1 MTLPVM
7 LTAAQARAKAR
18 NDWIIY
24 NEIRA
29 IERAILMAV
38 GTGSSESYVG
48 VVLTNTHMTGETP
61 DAISSEGNGILI
73 TEADIPLEGEETQTV
88 AREYLQ
94 VWQGSRTDRAK
105 DLQMSEIVK
114 YFTDLGYSI
123 TRKVNRSTGDTF
135 KWIIYW

>member
-29 IERAILMAV
+29 IERAILLA
-38 GTGSSESYVG
+38 TGATESYMG
-48 VVLTNTHMTGETP
+48 VVLTNTVMTGELEDT
-61 DAISSEGNGILI
+61 ISSEGDDILAV
-73 TEADIPLEGEETQTV
+73 ESDIPLEDTDPQIV
-88 AREYLQ
+88 ARLYNQ
-94 VWQGSRTDRAK
+94 VWQGARTDRAK
-105 DLQMSEIVK
+105 DLQMSAIVT

-123 TRKVNRSTGDTF
+123 TRKTNRSTGDTF
-135 KWIIYW
+135 KWIVYW

>member
-7 LTAAQARAKAR
+7 ITAAQARSKAR

-29 IERAILMAV
+29 IERAILLA
-38 GTGSSESYVG
+38 TGATESYMG
-48 VVLTNTHMTGETP
+48 VVLTNTIMTGEVQ
-61 DAISSEGNGILI
+61 DSASSEGDDILVV
-73 TEADIPLEGEETQTV
+73 EADIPLEDENPQIV
-88 AREYLQ
+88 ARLYNQ
-94 VWQGSRTDRAK
+94 VWQGARTDRAK
-105 DLQMSEIVK
+105 DLQMAEIVK

-123 TRKVNRSTGDTF
+123 NRKTNRSTGDTF

>member
-7 LTAAQARAKAR
+7 LTANQARAKAR

-29 IERAILMAV
+29 IERAILMAA
-38 GTGSSESYVG
+38 GATESYMG
-48 VVLTNTHMTGETP
+48 VVLTNTLMTGALP
-61 DAISSEGNGILI
+61 DVISSEGSDMMVV
-73 TEADIPLEGEETQTV
+73 EADIPLEDTDPQIV
-88 AREYLQ
+88 ARLYLQ

-123 TRKVNRSTGDTF
+123 ARKVNRSTGDTF
-135 KWIIYW
+135 KWIVYW

>member
-7 LTAAQARAKAR
+7 ITAAQARAKAR

-29 IERAILMAV
+29 IERAILLA
-38 GTGSSESYVG
+38 TGASESYMG
-48 VVLTNTHMTGETP
+48 VVLTNTIMTGELQDSIT
-61 DAISSEGNGILI
+61 SEDDDILI
-73 TEADIPLEGEETQTV
+73 AESDIALEDENPQIV
-88 AREYLQ
+88 ARLYNL

-123 TRKVNRSTGDTF
+123 TRKINRSTGDTF
-135 KWIIYW
+135 KWIVYW

>member
-7 LTAAQARAKAR
+7 LTANQARAKAR

-29 IERAILMAV
+29 IERAILMAA
-38 GTGSSESYVG
+38 GATESYMG
-48 VVLTNTHMTGETP
+48 VVLTNTLMTGALP
-61 DAISSEGNGILI
+61 DVISSEGSDIMVV
-73 TEADIPLEGEETQTV
+73 EADIPLEDTDPQIV
-88 AREYLQ
+88 ARLYLQ

-123 TRKVNRSTGDTF
+123 ARKVNRSTGDTF
-135 KWIIYW
+135 KWIVYW

>member
-29 IERAILMAV
+29 IERAILLA
-38 GTGSSESYVG
+38 TGATESYMG
-48 VVLTNTHMTGETP
+48 VVLTNTVMTGELEDT
-61 DAISSEGNGILI
+61 ISSEGDDILAV
-73 TEADIPLEGEETQTV
+73 ESDIPLEDTDPQIV
-88 AREYLQ
+88 ARLYNQ
-94 VWQGSRTDRAK
+94 VWQGARTDRAK
-105 DLQMSEIVK
+105 DLQMSAIVT

-123 TRKVNRSTGDTF
+123 TRKTNRSTGDTF
-135 KWIIYW
+135 KWVVYW

>member
-29 IERAILMAV
+29 IERAILKAASA
-38 GTGSSESYVG
+38 TESYMG
-48 VVLTNTHMTGETP
+48 AVLTNTHMTGALP
-61 DAISSEGNGILI
+61 DVISSEGDDIMVV
-73 TEADIPLEGEETQTV
+73 ESDIPLTDTDPQVV
-88 AREYLQ
+88 ARLYLQ
-94 VWQGSRTDRAK
+94 VWQGSKTDRSK
-105 DLQMSEIVK
+105 DLQMAEIVK
-114 YFTDLGYSI
+114 YFADLGYI
-123 TRKVNRSTGDTF
+123 INRKVNRSTGDTF